1 MVELKKYRRGVK
13 MARSTES
20 MQRAIYSHGDTV
32 RYIEPDEAITIR
44 DQGYIKGYTL
54 YCENHL
60 KSGCKAEV
68 KVVNRGPD
76 NRFFNLMPEGEGRE
90 GHCIDCS
97 YILKTIP
104 VRERFRDV
112 PKDKKLVVDIDERDM
127 FGSKQTKVI
136 KSKEKKESAKNQVL
150 AVPEKI
156 ITRKVPG
163 VRNEYIRTISELI
176 ELLHSKDDLIIRN
189 VLRQLYVT
197 NKLYKRESYQLLWEK
212 RPNHT
217 FIVEGFLDKND
228 LEKLEQKGYG
238 FAYPFYKNKP
248 DQIRI
253 MLIYNGNGKKR
264 FQMTLKSLLKWI
276 DKKTDGNRKLALIKG
291 NIVDYYEDKRII
303 LLNVRDIDIKYKVKE
318 YSAEQVSQ
326 FKETKN
332 LPLQKDK
339 ADNEKVINYPEWSEE
354 NKKQPSYEEKLREV
368 TSKSVREMPPLK
380 SKELTKETVIPIRTK
395 KIDVLTTDFLLQF
408 IEDAH
413 LQRMRDTSVGK
424 VPLARWFDSYSE
436 SEYAMI
442 PLEKLKGVD
451 NSKRREGS
459 WLEQLYSLNRIRQN
473 LESVQRYGIEEFK
486 EFIKKES
493 DIIFD
498 YYQDF
503 DSYYVSMQGT
513 HRSVI
518 AKVLNIDYIGA
529 KITTVHKLNGR
540 LEEEKEQFKE
550 QWRNLL
556 NIIKEINLVTKYD
569 PNKKC
574 INLYASNNVFIIS
587 IKNIQPPTLY
597 QDGKYNFGYW
607 ISVFKDI
614 KAEGDK
620 LNKKPL
626 LLRKWILYYKKKSN
640 VFWRSK
646 EEHYYKLLE
655 NYTLKTEIK

>member
-1 MVELKKYRRGVK
+1 

-20 MQRAIYSHGDTV
+20 MQRAIYSLGDTV

-60 KSGCKAEV
+60 KSGCNAEV
-68 KVVNRGPD
+68 KVVNRGPND
-76 NRFFNLMPEGEGRE
+76 RFFNLMPKAEGRE
-90 GHCIDCS
+90 GHSCS
-97 YILKTIP
+97 YNLKTIP
-104 VRERFRDV
+104 VRERFRNV

-127 FGSKQTKVI
+127 FSSKQTTAI
-136 KSKEKKESAKNQVL
+136 KSGEKKKSARNQVL

-156 ITRKVPG
+156 ITRKVSG
-163 VRNEYIRTISELI
+163 VRNEYIRTIGELI

-189 VLRQLYVT
+189 VLKQLYVT
-197 NKLYKRESYQLLWEK
+197 NKLYKRESYQSLWEK

-264 FQMTLKSLLKWI
+264 FQMTLKSLLEWI
-276 DKKTDGNRKLALIKG
+276 DKKTEGNRKLALIKG

-326 FKETKN
+326 SKETKN

-339 ADNEKVINYPEWSEE
+339 VGNEKVINYPEWTEE
-354 NKKQPSYEEKLREV
+354 NKKQPAYQEKQSEV
-368 TSKSVREMPPLK
+368 TPKIIEEMLHLK
-380 SKELTKETVIPIRTK
+380 SKDLSKEVSVPIETE

-408 IEDAH
+408 IEFEH
-413 LQRMRDTSVGK
+413 LQKMKNTSVRK
-424 VPLARWFDSYSE
+424 IPLTKWFDTDSE
-436 SEYAMI
+436 SKYAMI

-451 NSKRREGS
+451 NSKRRDGS

-473 LESVQRYGIEEFK
+473 LESVQKYGIEEFK
-486 EFIKKES
+486 EFIKTES
-493 DIIFD
+493 DIGFD
-498 YYQDF
+498 YYQDL
-503 DSYYVSMQGT
+503 DSYYVSMGGT

-518 AKVLNIDYIGA
+518 AKVLNLDYIMA
-529 KITTVHKLNGR
+529 EITVYKLNGA
-540 LEEEKEQFKE
+540 LEKEKERFKE
-550 QWRNLL
+550 HLGQLI
-556 NIIKEINLVTKYD
+556 NIIKELNLVPKYD
-569 PNKKC
+569 ADKKR
-574 INLYASNNVFIIS
+574 INLYASNNVFIAS
-587 IKNIQPPTLY
+587 IERVQPPTLY
-597 QDGKYNFGYW
+597 QEGKYNFGYW
-607 ISVFKDI
+607 ISRFKSI
-614 KAEGDK
+614 KNEGDK

-640 VFWRSK
+640 GFLRS
-646 EEHYYKLLE
+646 EEEYYYKLLE
-655 NYTLKTEIK
+655 NYTLKTAIK